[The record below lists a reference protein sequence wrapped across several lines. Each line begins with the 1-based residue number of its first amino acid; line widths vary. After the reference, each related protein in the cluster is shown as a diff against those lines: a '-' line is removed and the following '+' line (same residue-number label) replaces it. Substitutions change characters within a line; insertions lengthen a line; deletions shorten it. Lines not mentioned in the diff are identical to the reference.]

1 MIKYQF
7 DRTNRSVQRC
17 IVLHPLLNTGAGRL
31 SRDPQS
37 ALEETCGLA
46 SAIKLEIK
54 HSELLQLKRP
64 RPATL
69 FGSGIVG
76 HFKSIINNLKETT
89 PVNVVI
95 VDTQLSPVQQRNLE
109 KAWQSKVI
117 DRTALILEIFGARAQ
132 TREGRLQVEL
142 AALDYQRS
150 RLVRSWTHLERQRG
164 GAGFVGGPGESQ
176 IELDRRMIDKRIY
189 RIKSQIEGV
198 KRTRSLHRNAR
209 KRIPYPIIALVG
221 YTNAGKSTLFNRL
234 TKAEVKAK
242 DQLFSTLDP
251 TMRGMTLPTGQQVIF
266 SDTVGFVSNL
276 PHELVKA
283 FHATMEEVVAA
294 DLILHIRDV
303 SHVDT
308 EAQKIDVLNVLS
320 DIGINNLDQRV
331 MMIEVLN
338 KIDLLD
344 FENDQ
349 VIGNKTK
356 RFNQPTVT
364 VSALNGDGVKQLLN
378 AIGDR
383 LSTGFKMLDI
393 RLQPTDGATL
403 AWLYRNGNV
412 ISREDAEEAI
422 YLRVHLAPSKLNQFK
437 SKYRQ

>member
-1 MIKYQF
+1 M
-7 DRTNRSVQRC
+7 
-17 IVLHPLLNTGAGRL
+17 LHPLLSTKEGSS
-31 SRDPQS
+31 SRDPKS
-37 ALEETCGLA
+37 ALKEICSLA
-46 SAIKLEIK
+46 SAIKLKIQY
-54 HSELLQLKRP
+54 SEYLQVKRP
-64 RPATL
+64 RSATL
-69 FGSGIVG
+69 FGLGVVERFRGI
-76 HFKSIINNLKETT
+76 IDNLKEIT
-89 PVNVVI
+89 PVNVIVI
-95 VDTQLSPVQQRNLE
+95 DTQLSPVQQRNLE
-109 KAWQSKVI
+109 AAWQSKVI

-142 AALDYQRS
+142 AALNYQRS

-189 RIKSQIEGV
+189 RIKNQIERV
-198 KRTRSLHRNAR
+198 KRTRLLHRNAR
-209 KRIPYPIIALVG
+209 KRTPYPIIALVG

-234 TKAEVKAK
+234 TKAEVRAK

-251 TMRGMTLPTGQQVIF
+251 TMRGITLPTGQQVIF

-308 EAQKIDVLNVLS
+308 EAQKIDVLHVLS
-320 DIGINNLDQRV
+320 DIGINNVDQRV

-344 FENDQ
+344 FENHQ
-349 VIGNKTK
+349 VIGKKTK
-356 RFNQPTVT
+356 RSNQPTVT
-364 VSALNGDGVKQLLN
+364 VSALNGDGVKRLLN

-383 LSTGFKMLDI
+383 LSTGFEMLDI
-393 RLQPTDGATL
+393 KLQPTDGAAL

-422 YLRVHLAPSKLNQFK
+422 YLSVHLPPSKLNQFK